1 MVSSDKKSVFEN
13 VMTNRKK
20 KGDTMAFVYNEETQC
35 FSKELNDILFSCE
48 VLDSI
53 LEITANRLAKI
64 YESKLPLIAEY
75 IVSNNEFLK
84 VYGEMSKEE
93 LLESFKKMTI
103 PWIFLKDNNSG
114 TIAYADSDYVI
125 EFSFIGDFER
135 FSDLSI
141 DS

>member
-1 MVSSDKKSVFEN
+1 
-13 VMTNRKK
+13 MTNRKK

-93 LLESFKKMTI
+93 LLESLKKMTI

>member
-1 MVSSDKKSVFEN
+1 
-13 VMTNRKK
+13 MTNRKK
-20 KGDTMAFVYNEETQC
+20 KEDTMAFVYNEETQC

-53 LEITANRLAKI
+53 LEITANRLAEI

-75 IVSNNEFLK
+75 IVSNSEFPK

-93 LLESFKKMTI
+93 LLESLNKMTI

>member
-1 MVSSDKKSVFEN
+1 
-13 VMTNRKK
+13 
-20 KGDTMAFVYNEETQC
+20 MAFVYNEEMQC
-35 FSKELNDILFSCE
+35 FSKELSDILFSCE
-48 VLDSI
+48 VSDSI
-53 LEITANRLAKI
+53 LETMANRLATI

-75 IVSNNEFLK
+75 IVSNSEFNN

-93 LLESFKKMTI
+93 LLELLKKMTI

-125 EFSFIGDFER
+125 EFSFIGDFEK

>member
-1 MVSSDKKSVFEN
+1 
-13 VMTNRKK
+13 MTNRKK

-48 VLDSI
+48 VPDSI

-64 YESKLPLIAEY
+64 YESKLPSIAEY
-75 IVSNNEFLK
+75 IVSNSEFLK

-93 LLESFKKMTI
+93 LLGSLKEMTI

-125 EFSFIGDFER
+125 EFAFIGDFDW

>member
-1 MVSSDKKSVFEN
+1 
-13 VMTNRKK
+13 
-20 KGDTMAFVYNEETQC
+20 MAFVYNEEMQC

-53 LEITANRLAKI
+53 LEIAANRLAEI

-75 IVSNNEFLK
+75 IVSNSEFLK

-93 LLESFKKMTI
+93 LLESLKKMTI

>member
-1 MVSSDKKSVFEN
+1 
-13 VMTNRKK
+13 
-20 KGDTMAFVYNEETQC
+20 MAFVYNEETQC

-93 LLESFKKMTI
+93 LLESLKKMTI